1 MAGAPKGNKN
11 NEQWTLEEAELL
23 CNKILDY
30 IQQNKDCY
38 TIGEACLACGEY
50 EDVVKYLHK
59 KFNIEFPAI
68 KKGREIIKNRIISFS
83 LQNKL
88 STAMSIFILVNNHG
102 MENAQSIKQENTGNV
117 NINVNRKIV

>member
-1 MAGAPKGNKN
+1 MAGAPKGNTN
-11 NEQWTLEEAELL
+11 ADTWTLEDANLL
-23 CNKILDY
+23 CDKILEY
-30 IQQNKDCY
+30 IVNNKDCY
-38 TIGEACLACGEY
+38 TMGEACIECGEY
-50 EDVVKYLHK
+50 EDVVKYLQK
-59 KFNIEFPAI
+59 KFNIEFPTI

-102 MENAQSIKQENTGNV
+102 MENAQSIKQENSGDI